1 MIKKTL
7 SGLSLFQVLILHL
20 LKLKERHMCSTVFET
35 GKGAFV
41 FPSFFFFFNKNVPVD
56 RHHHSNVIN
65 DLFTNTLFSFELFHV
80 SIITGTTEIVY
91 SIYQMIS

>member
-1 MIKKTL
+1 MNDKKKNL
-7 SGLSLFQVLILHL
+7 SGLSLIQVLILYL
-20 LKLKERHMCSTVFET
+20 LKLKEKKHVVLFSKQGRVR
-35 GKGAFV
+35 
-41 FPSFFFFFNKNVPVD
+41 SFFRLFFLYKNVPVD

>member
-1 MIKKTL
+1 MIKKPEWFIVI
-7 SGLSLFQVLILHL
+7 SSFDFVSV
-20 LKLKERHMCSTVFET
+20 KVERKETCSTVFET

-41 FPSFFFFFNKNVPVD
+41 FPSFFFFFFYKNVPVD

>member
-20 LKLKERHMCSTVFET
+20 LKWKEKTHVVLFSKQERVR
-35 GKGAFV
+35 
-41 FPSFFFFFNKNVPVD
+41 SFFRLFFFFNKNVPVD

>member
-7 SGLSLFQVLILHL
+7 SGLSLFQVLILYL
-20 LKLKERHMCSTVFET
+20 LKWKEKDTCSTVFET

-41 FPSFFFFFNKNVPVD
+41 FPSFFNIKNVPVD

>member
-1 MIKKTL
+1 MIKKKPEWFIVI
-7 SGLSLFQVLILHL
+7 SSFDFASV
-20 LKLKERHMCSTVFET
+20 KVERKETCSTVFET

-41 FPSFFFFFNKNVPVD
+41 FPSFFLNKNVPVD